1 MQSIAFPSPSIAF
14 PSPWALRTRALARF
28 LATDQGPALRA
39 IALAFAPL
47 VALPWALLA
56 TGRSLLAGQRQ
67 ARSLAATIASLRSPS
82 VPAGAVVIQP
92 LDPIVD
98 IKHKDGA
105 LAMALRP
112 SVAIDDSFADQL
124 LTSFAGVVAA
134 FDHDGRFLDDLQ
146 ALAGDVE
153 EMPHSVIEIVQP
165 VWAATLAQQPE
176 HRFGS
181 LEAATAC
188 LEDIRAD
195 LDTTKSLLAL

>member
-1 MQSIAFPSPSIAF
+1 MQSIPLHPTPSIAF
-14 PSPWALRTRALARF
+14 PNPWALRTRALARF
-28 LATDQGPALRA
+28 LSTDQGPALRA

-92 LDPIVD
+92 LDPIGGD
-98 IKHKDGA
+98 
-105 LAMALRP
+105 LAVAP
-112 SVAIDDSFADQL
+112 SVAINDSFADQL
-124 LTSFAGVVAA
+124 LTSFAGVVADL
-134 FDHDGRFLDDLQ
+134 DHDGRFLNDLQ

-181 LEAATAC
+181 LEGATAC